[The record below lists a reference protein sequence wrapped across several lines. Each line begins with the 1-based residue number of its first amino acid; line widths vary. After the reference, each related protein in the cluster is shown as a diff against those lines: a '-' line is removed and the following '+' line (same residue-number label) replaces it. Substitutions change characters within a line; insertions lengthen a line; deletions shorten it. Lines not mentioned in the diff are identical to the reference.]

1 MTYGFIANPRKKD
14 KDATIATASNG
25 AIYTEGKDLHITN
38 GGYHFIYKFAASPIG
53 WYARNARTNEDIWLG
68 TGASPTIELDNLVI
82 KSGAYWAEILQP
94 AEQEN
99 QEE

>member
-1 MTYGFIANPRKKD
+1 MTYRFIANPRKKD
-14 KDATIATASNG
+14 KDANIATASNG
-25 AIYTEGKDLHITN
+25 AIYTENKDLHITN

-68 TGASPTIELDNLVI
+68 TGASPTIEFENLQI
-82 KSGAYWAEILQP
+82 KNATHWGKIFA
-94 AEQEN
+94 AEQEG